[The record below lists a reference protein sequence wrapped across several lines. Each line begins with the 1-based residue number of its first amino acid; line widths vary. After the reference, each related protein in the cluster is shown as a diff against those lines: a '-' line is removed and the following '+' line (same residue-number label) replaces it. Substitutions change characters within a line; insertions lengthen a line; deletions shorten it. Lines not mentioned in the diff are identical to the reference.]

1 MLAALAGILIAP
13 TLTLSASA
21 LTLLIVNA
29 YAASV
34 IGRLRSIPMTFVGA
48 IILGLSIAYSV
59 AYLPQNPYV
68 QVGFRERGAGDHPL
82 PCPLDPACL
91 APGAAPAASEP

>member
-1 MLAALAGILIAP
+1 M
-13 TLTLSASA
+13 
-21 LTLLIVNA
+21 NA

-59 AYLPQNPYV
+59 ACLPQNPYI
-68 QVGFRERGAGDHPL
+68 QGFENAV
-82 PCPLDPACL
+82 PAISN
-91 APGAAPAASEP
+91 GSVID